1 MIIIYECKGGEM
13 TKAATFSISI
23 REISTGA
30 QLAVFSLRQWQI
42 DRGDRDALKTVL
54 APFYKRLNVEVALEA
69 FLSLIDQLDRYGD
82 DPLVFHC
89 PCQESLH
96 DNERRFLDWLLL
108 DDAHDFLEG
117 ALKKSRKSSRIAR
130 LMGERFSKTLFLRG
144 LSIALPQRT
153 DGTRS
158 GSESSLLKVRA

>member
-1 MIIIYECKGGEM
+1 MIIIYTCKGRKM
-13 TKAATFSISI
+13 TNAAAFSISI

-69 FLSLIDQLDRYGD
+69 FLSLMDQLDRYGD
-82 DPLVFHC
+82 DPLVFNC

-108 DDAHDFLEG
+108 DDAQDFLDG

-130 LMGERFSKTLFLRG
+130 LMGESFSKALFLRG

-153 DGTRS
+153 DGARS
-158 GSESSLLKVRA
+158 SSESSQLKVRA